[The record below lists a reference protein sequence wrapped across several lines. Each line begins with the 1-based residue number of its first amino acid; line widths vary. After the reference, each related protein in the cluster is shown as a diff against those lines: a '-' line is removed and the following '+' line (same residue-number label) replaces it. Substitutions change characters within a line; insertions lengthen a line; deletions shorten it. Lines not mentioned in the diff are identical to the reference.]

1 MTNLESPKWFQDA
14 LEQKPESQSIDVD
27 GANISY
33 LTWGKKENPGLLFV
47 HGGMA
52 HAHWWSFIAPFFAK
66 THRVIAMNLSG
77 MGDSDWR
84 ENYASE
90 LWGKEIVEVAKHEK
104 LTKPIIVGHSLG
116 GMCSVVA
123 ASQFKEEL
131 YGLVI
136 VDTAI
141 MPPSEIPDKFDFKI
155 KANKTYKSIEDAKS
169 RFRLVPSQGNS
180 LDYIMDFIADK
191 SLRKVDDG
199 WTWKFDPTYMS
210 IFNTDGFKARQ
221 AILSDK
227 LAGLKCRVAVFRGE
241 KSMLFSESA
250 SKYMRE
256 LTNKKT
262 PIIAIPE
269 AHHHI
274 MVDQPLALISALRVL
289 VTDWDHSKPAKAD

>member
-1 MTNLESPKWFQDA
+1 MINPNSPEWFQEA
-14 LEQKPESQSIDVD
+14 LAVEPETFSIEVE
-27 GANISY
+27 GAKISY
-33 LTWGKKENPGLLFV
+33 LAWGKKENPGILFV

-52 HAHWWSFIAPFFAK
+52 HAHWWSFIAPFFAE

-77 MGDSDWR
+77 MGDSEWR
-84 ENYASE
+84 EDYASE

-123 ASQFKEEL
+123 AFQFKKDL

-141 MPPSEIPDKFDFKI
+141 MPPSKIPDKFDFKI
-155 KANKTYKSIEDAKS
+155 KANKTYKSIEDAKA
-169 RFRLVPSQGNS
+169 RFRLVPSQGGS
-180 LDYIMDFIADK
+180 LDFIMDYIADK
-191 SLRKVDDG
+191 SLKQVEDG
-199 WTWKFDPTYMS
+199 WSWKFDPKYMS
-210 IFNTDGFKARQ
+210 IFTTEGFKARQ

-227 LAGLKCRVAVFRGE
+227 LVALDCRVAVLRGE
-241 KSMLFSESA
+241 KSMLFPESA
-250 SKYMRE
+250 GKYMHE
-256 LTNKKT
+256 LTNKKM

-274 MVDQPLALISALRVL
+274 MVDQPLALVAALRAL
-289 VTDWDHSKPAKAD
+289 VTDWDHSVPAKAE